1 MVTDQLPKGDCMA
14 ETGIIDSGHN
24 ERRRGSAVTT
34 YTEDFEVSE
43 TEGSQTSF
51 HLSFTR
57 SNRAENEKMK
67 QNANNESSVSTHSQG
82 SSVSTEKPVRSSRS
96 PVKTK
101 SRRLKTNI
109 EVTESVERKFTISQ
123 EDYNISAD
131 QAPRL
136 ERRPVALKNL
146 KKNVKEATQMTFTLL
161 YLNLKT
167 VHQMLHLLA
176 ASMLVS
182 TKCLICHLQLIIW
195 DTPSN
200 IVSSRL
206 QPGLIKGVTS

>member
-1 MVTDQLPKGDCMA
+1 ML
-14 ETGIIDSGHN
+14 
-24 ERRRGSAVTT
+24 TT

-57 SNRAENEKMK
+57 SNRAENEKVK
-67 QNANNESSVSTHSQG
+67 QNANNESSVSAHSQG

-109 EVTESVERKFTISQ
+109 EVTESVERKIIISQ

-131 QAPRL
+131 QVPRL
-136 ERRPVALKNL
+136 ERSSSVASKELKEESEGRYTDGFRSAGPELENS
-146 KKNVKEATQMTFTLL
+146 ASD
-161 YLNLKT
+161 
-167 VHQMLHLLA
+167 A
-176 ASMLVS
+176 ASVGSINAGQHGMLDLPPAANNLGY
-182 TKCLICHLQLIIW
+182 TF
-195 DTPSN
+195 
-200 IVSSRL
+200 
-206 QPGLIKGVTS
+206 